1 MPKKWYIKT
10 KDGSKGPYRSKVL
23 VQLASEGKL
32 LPNCAVS
39 HDCKT
44 WVKARHL
51 SKLQFPSDS
60 SKKTNSVDDVDPELS
75 SWYILTK
82 NIVGPISF
90 RRLRRLAESGRVSP
104 NIGVSQDCKR
114 WIKAKKVSG
123 LEFPNEPHQSD
134 TELPQVAESQKL
146 VTAEA
151 APEIVSDFVENVA
164 VEQDAFVE
172 DVVAEDVVVEDVVV
186 EDVIAEDVVA
196 EDVVTEDVV
205 TEDISTEEEVVA
217 AEATVSASSEDLQAA
232 NLGPAAQL
240 LFAGLNEFDLGPRDA
255 NPCNSDLVDDND
267 SHSGYPPD
275 FHPLLEYEYQHEAS
289 SDDKEE
295 LPAEPSGD
303 DDSEELWND
312 DTASVLAEQS
322 TIETV
327 DETEVIEEA
336 ARSVENSDQP
346 ATDDEVDNE
355 PVVPI
360 KPIDDAVETQGDSRL
375 VDAAVGI
382 DSDMG
387 DFGNQVMSPWAKTR
401 EQKYLQHF
409 GRCSHTA
416 RTDELGGLSIDVY
429 IFPPNQVRPFTTLVT
444 SGMSDFRMNLSKPF
458 SPRAELV
465 MYVDEAKAE
474 HVNLLCFLAQIP
486 YRNHFPMRYGSVINY
501 GDPAVP
507 IETGSQLDGFVLM
520 APNVDADYKIRD
532 SLSIA
537 GDPLHLLWPI
547 PVSKAER
554 DVLSRDGMQRFCGLL
569 DRYNHPLLFSPQRP
583 CYASML
589 DNPSFA

>member
-151 APEIVSDFVENVA
+151 APEIVSDVVENVA

-186 EDVIAEDVVA
+186 EDVIAEDVV
-196 EDVVTEDVV
+196 TEDISA
-205 TEDISTEEEVVA
+205 EDISTEEEVVA

-346 ATDDEVDNE
+346 ATDGEVDNE

-382 DSDMG
+382 DNDMG

>member
-134 TELPQVAESQKL
+134 TELPQVAESQKF

-151 APEIVSDFVENVA
+151 APEIVSDVVENVA

-172 DVVAEDVVVEDVVV
+172 DVIA
-186 EDVIAEDVVA
+186 EDVIA
-196 EDVVTEDVV
+196 EDVV

-382 DSDMG
+382 DNDMG

>member
-151 APEIVSDFVENVA
+151 APEIVSDVVENVA

-186 EDVIAEDVVA
+186 
-196 EDVVTEDVV
+196 EDVV

-346 ATDDEVDNE
+346 ATDGEVDNE

-382 DSDMG
+382 DNDMG

>member
-151 APEIVSDFVENVA
+151 APEIVSDVVENVA

-172 DVVAEDVVVEDVVV
+172 DVVAEDF
-186 EDVIAEDVVA
+186 IAEDVVA
-196 EDVVTEDVV
+196 EDVIAEDVIAEDVVTEDIS

-336 ARSVENSDQP
+336 ARSVENSDQS

-382 DSDMG
+382 DNDMG
-387 DFGNQVMSPWAKTR
+387 DFSNQVMSPWAKTR